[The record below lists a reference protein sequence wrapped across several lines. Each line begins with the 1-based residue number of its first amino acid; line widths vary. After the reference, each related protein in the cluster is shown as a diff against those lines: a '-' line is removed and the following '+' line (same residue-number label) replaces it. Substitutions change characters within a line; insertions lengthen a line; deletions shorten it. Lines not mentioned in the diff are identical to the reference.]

1 MLPDSSSSEA
11 TPIESTDIIALEALL
26 QAERQ
31 SVATVKK
38 IIAILRLEVMQLAAH
53 IMQANQA
60 VEEVRRLHLE
70 KEQVLLLMLSKA
82 QGNHSFS
89 LDTS

>member
-1 MLPDSSSSEA
+1 MLPDGSSLEA
-11 TPIESTDIIALEALL
+11 TPVKSTDIIALEALL

-31 SVATVKK
+31 SVSAMKK
-38 IIAILRLEVMQLAAH
+38 IIMILRLEVMQLAAY

-70 KEQVLLLMLSKA
+70 TEQVLLLLVSEA
-82 QGNHSFS
+82 
-89 LDTS
+89 

>member
-1 MLPDSSSSEA
+1 M
-11 TPIESTDIIALEALL
+11 ESTYIIALEALL

-31 SVATVKK
+31 SMAAIKK
-38 IIAILRLEVMQLAAH
+38 IIVILRLEVMQLATY

-70 KEQVLLLMLSKA
+70 TEQVLLLLLSEA